1 MKEMLIF
8 FIQGILEGTGLIA
21 FSLAIARI
29 TINWKNT
36 FIVGFIMA
44 VISYTLRTLSFFF
57 GFHTFVILFLIMFY
71 VSRTGQV
78 PLVKSFLVTFVSAIT
93 LGVLEFSTNTAF
105 FLITGL
111 SQQEVTSNK
120 ILWATLGMPQAILI
134 MALAVITSRVLKP
147 K

>member
-1 MKEMLIF
+1 LNETLVF
-8 FIQGILEGTGLIA
+8 FIQGIIEGTGLIA
-21 FSLAIARI
+21 FSLAIAKVK
-29 TINWKNT
+29 INWKNT

-93 LGVLEFSTNTAF
+93 LGFLELAANTTF
-105 FLITGL
+105 FLISGL

-134 MALAVITSRVLKP
+134 MALAVFTSRMLKL